1 MLFRNDK
8 HKGQKDKDKDDGVK
22 GGKDEDST
30 EPPSGPSDSHSQQ
43 PASQNQVNF
52 SSPSNDII
60 TNLPPVI
67 QNVETTPS
75 LSGSG
80 NILST
85 TPSEEDLSSS
95 KICSEPEVD
104 AFGIVT
110 DEQSE
115 QFQKFK
121 SFQSD
126 HETCDP
132 EEEDNQKSI
141 EEKYYHIDILI
152 NQVIRLK
159 FEMQQTSLKRQ
170 ETLQKLEKVKST
182 LNFLNR
188 PDRGSL
194 ILVDAFHKDTM
205 DSYRRLLSKIKA
217 IDESLLLLQ
226 RQYDDT
232 KAQAEVE
239 KLNFINSRK
248 SNYESEEEVVTLS
261 PEVSS
266 EGTKYNTFQP
276 AHLMSRDKWTGFGE
290 EGAATASLKS
300 TEENNQLDTMA
311 KTPLAENLPSPD
323 LDDDDN
329 VKKAQNNYYRKL
341 KKTTENTIPKPTAIR
356 RKASRKNDEKLRI
369 NSKVLSDKGMA
380 QLDDKEAEMR
390 EIAENYSCD
399 KFLLCKPWVTPPV
412 LKFVEQSV
420 QDFQTLLTWLEDL
433 QSAKEWNDQA
443 VKDVTFGLGEKCGRT
458 KPIF

>member
-22 GGKDEDST
+22 GGKDEDLT

-43 PASQNQVNF
+43 PASQNQVDL

-60 TNLPPVI
+60 TSLPHPVI
-67 QNVETTPS
+67 QNVETIPS

-80 NILST
+80 IILPT
-85 TPSEEDLSSS
+85 TPSEEDLSGS
-95 KICSEPEVD
+95 KICSEPERD

-115 QFQKFK
+115 QFQKFAPFK
-121 SFQSD
+121 SDSD
-126 HETCDP
+126 IVTCDP
-132 EEEDNQKSI
+132 IEEDNQKSI

-159 FEMQQTSLKRQ
+159 FEMQQTGLKRQ

-232 KAQAEVE
+232 KAQAEME

-266 EGTKYNTFQP
+266 EVCF
-276 AHLMSRDKWTGFGE
+276 
-290 EGAATASLKS
+290 
-300 TEENNQLDTMA
+300 
-311 KTPLAENLPSPD
+311 
-323 LDDDDN
+323 
-329 VKKAQNNYYRKL
+329 
-341 KKTTENTIPKPTAIR
+341 
-356 RKASRKNDEKLRI
+356 
-369 NSKVLSDKGMA
+369 
-380 QLDDKEAEMR
+380 
-390 EIAENYSCD
+390 
-399 KFLLCKPWVTPPV
+399 
-412 LKFVEQSV
+412 
-420 QDFQTLLTWLEDL
+420 
-433 QSAKEWNDQA
+433 
-443 VKDVTFGLGEKCGRT
+443 
-458 KPIF
+458 

>member
-1 MLFRNDK
+1 M
-8 HKGQKDKDKDDGVK
+8 
-22 GGKDEDST
+22 
-30 EPPSGPSDSHSQQ
+30 
-43 PASQNQVNF
+43 
-52 SSPSNDII
+52 
-60 TNLPPVI
+60 
-67 QNVETTPS
+67 
-75 LSGSG
+75 
-80 NILST
+80 
-85 TPSEEDLSSS
+85 
-95 KICSEPEVD
+95 
-104 AFGIVT
+104 T
-110 DEQSE
+110 DEHSE

-290 EGAATASLKS
+290 EGAAPASLKS

-311 KTPLAENLPSPD
+311 KTPHAENLPSPD

>member
-1 MLFRNDK
+1 M
-8 HKGQKDKDKDDGVK
+8 
-22 GGKDEDST
+22 
-30 EPPSGPSDSHSQQ
+30 
-43 PASQNQVNF
+43 
-52 SSPSNDII
+52 
-60 TNLPPVI
+60 
-67 QNVETTPS
+67 
-75 LSGSG
+75 
-80 NILST
+80 
-85 TPSEEDLSSS
+85 
-95 KICSEPEVD
+95 
-104 AFGIVT
+104 T

-276 AHLMSRDKWTGFGE
+276 AHLMSRDKWTGFRE

-311 KTPLAENLPSPD
+311 KTPHAERLPSPD